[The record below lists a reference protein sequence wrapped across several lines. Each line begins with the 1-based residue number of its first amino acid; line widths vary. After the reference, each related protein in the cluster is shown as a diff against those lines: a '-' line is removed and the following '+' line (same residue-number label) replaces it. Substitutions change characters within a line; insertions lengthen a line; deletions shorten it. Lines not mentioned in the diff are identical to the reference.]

1 MVKVQFKNCYSN
13 KYEGKNY
20 VYQDYENAAVGDI
33 VVVNTINGY
42 AVAKVVEVNAFDFD
56 RDESTLS
63 TVAKIVITEK
73 ELMEK
78 KKAEYERRL
87 EMKNFVKSARK
98 ATLLNE
104 LKALKT
110 DDNYEKL
117 LNSLSNEELEKVYRM
132 IKSC

>member
-20 VYQDYENAAVGDI
+20 AYQDYEDAAVGDI

-63 TVAKIVITEK
+63 TIAKIIITWYIILVLKWLLTRK
-73 ELMEK
+73 E
-78 KKAEYERRL
+78 EY
-87 EMKNFVKSARK
+87 
-98 ATLLNE
+98 
-104 LKALKT
+104 
-110 DDNYEKL
+110 YE
-117 LNSLSNEELEKVYRM
+117 
-132 IKSC
+132 II

>member
-1 MVKVQFKNCYSN
+1 MIKVQFKNCYSN

-20 VYQDYENAAVGDI
+20 AYQDYEDAAVGDI

-63 TVAKIVITEK
+63 TIAKIIITEK

-78 KKAEYERRL
+78 KKAE
-87 EMKNFVKSARK
+87 SARK

>member
-1 MVKVQFKNCYSN
+1 
-13 KYEGKNY
+13 
-20 VYQDYENAAVGDI
+20 
-33 VVVNTINGY
+33 
-42 AVAKVVEVNAFDFD
+42 
-56 RDESTLS
+56 
-63 TVAKIVITEK
+63 
-73 ELMEK
+73 MEK

>member
-20 VYQDYENAAVGDI
+20 AYQDYKDAAVGDI

-63 TVAKIVITEK
+63 TVAKVIITEK

>member
-1 MVKVQFKNCYSN
+1 MIKVQFKNCYSN

-20 VYQDYENAAVGDI
+20 TYQDYEDAAVGDI

-63 TVAKIVITEK
+63 TIAKVIITEK